1 MCWHKEVQRPLSK
14 QKFCSSLHPRGRR
27 HPGTRGNPVLVGLE
41 FDAEP
46 VVEDAQ
52 GAVAITHHCLR
63 HDSLHLLRHHADVG
77 AVAAVVAEA
86 IVAEP
91 IGKIPEQN
99 DIVLERDVGSSTT
112 ATPATAAAATTAA
125 TAAAETTTPATTE
138 TAAAADSTAA
148 ATEAGS
154 PPR

>member
-1 MCWHKEVQRPLSK
+1 
-14 QKFCSSLHPRGRR
+14 
-27 HPGTRGNPVLVGLE
+27 
-41 FDAEP
+41 
-46 VVEDAQ
+46 
-52 GAVAITHHCLR
+52 
-63 HDSLHLLRHHADVG
+63 LHLLRHHADVG

-86 IVAEP
+86 IIAEP

-125 TAAAETTTPATTE
+125 AAAEATTPATTE

>member
-1 MCWHKEVQRPLSK
+1 MRWQPPPESGKSAGPSPRMVRHKEAQRPPPK
-14 QKFCSSLHPRGRR
+14 QQFCSSLHPRGRR
-27 HPGTRGNPVLVGLE
+27 HPGTRRNPVLVGLE

-52 GAVAITHHCLR
+52 GAVAITHHRLR
-63 HDSLHLLRHHADVG
+63 HHSLHLLRHHTDVG

-91 IGKIPEQN
+91 IGKMAEQN

-112 ATPATAAAATTAA
+112 PAPPPPPTATAAA
-125 TAAAETTTPATTE
+125 TTP
-138 TAAAADSTAA
+138 
-148 ATEAGS
+148 
-154 PPR
+154 